1 MTTPDRLHGKR
12 NDSVGHGRPPVN
24 RQFKP
29 GQSGNPHGRAK
40 GRKEISASFTEI
52 LNRKIKIRDGNRF
65 RTVSKFEA
73 AIEVILNKALAGDH
87 IAFTKVILV
96 LEKLGGFNLL
106 LPNQTANSSHVDEM
120 RQKIQRVID
129 EKIRYGIEEGLK
141 RANEQQNCAS
151 NPKSVDQS

>member
-1 MTTPDRLHGKR
+1 MTTPDRLRGKG
-12 NDSVGHGRPPVN
+12 NDSVGYGRPPVN

-29 GQSGNPHGRAK
+29 GQSGNPHGRTK

-65 RTVSKFEA
+65 RTLSKFEA

-87 IAFTKVILV
+87 MAFTKIILV

-106 LPNQTANSSHVDEM
+106 LPNEPANSSHVEEG
-120 RQKIQRVID
+120 RQKIQRLID

-141 RANEQQNCAS
+141 RANEQQNCLS
-151 NPKSVDQS
+151 DPKSVNRS